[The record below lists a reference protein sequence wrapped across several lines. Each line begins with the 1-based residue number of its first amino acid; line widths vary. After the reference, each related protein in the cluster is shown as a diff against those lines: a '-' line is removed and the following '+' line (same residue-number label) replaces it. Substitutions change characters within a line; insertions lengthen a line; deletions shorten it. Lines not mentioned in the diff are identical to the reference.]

1 MEDKE
6 DIKTYKIVGYAVI
19 VFVILGFVA
28 MFGGAVYT
36 RSQKIGVIYCEFP
49 YIGDV
54 RFDDAFTMNGYKVG
68 FVKDISAGRLDRT
81 ILTIYLK
88 APITVHE
95 GYKLFIGDVGIMGE
109 RVVCV
114 ENGPQDAPIVSQADT
129 LKGVYYPGISDMLG
143 RILELRDILD
153 DAMLFVDKI
162 SHGTDSTRSIIEWI
176 NNAQDAID
184 KFLLSM
190 KNTMVPWDKDIPEI
204 LEKIDDLNE
213 NFDSDLTDLRK
224 KLPDIIKKTDAVLN
238 GCDTI
243 LIKLAQVEKAA
254 KDAKKFVV
262 GVDSLDIN
270 SINGALT
277 DLHGELSNVYYDA
290 VRLKILFGKD
300 PKNK

>member
-1 MEDKE
+1 MEDEE
-6 DIKTYKIVGYAVI
+6 DIKTYKIVGYSVI
-19 VFVILGFVA
+19 VFVIIGIIA
-28 MFGGAVYT
+28 MFGGAIYT

-68 FVKDISAGRLDRT
+68 FVKDISVNRLDRT
-81 ILTIYLK
+81 VLTIYLK
-88 APITVHE
+88 APITVRE

-109 RVVCV
+109 RVVCI
-114 ENGPQDAPIVSQADT
+114 ENGPQDAPTISHADT
-129 LKGVYYPGISDMLG
+129 LKGIYYPGISDMLG

-176 NNAQDAID
+176 NTAQNAID

-190 KNTMVPWDKDIPEI
+190 QNTILPWDSDIPEI

-213 NFDSDLTDLRK
+213 NFDSNLTDLREN
-224 KLPDIIKKTDAVLN
+224 LPEIIEKIDVVIN

-243 LIKLAQVEKAA
+243 LLKLSQVETVAI
-254 KDAKKFVV
+254 DAKNLVV
-262 GVDSLDIN
+262 GVDSLNIN
-270 SINGALT
+270 SVNSALT
-277 DLHGELSNVYYDA
+277 DLHGELSNVYYNA
-290 VRLKILFGKD
+290 VKLKILFGKD
-300 PKNK
+300 PENK